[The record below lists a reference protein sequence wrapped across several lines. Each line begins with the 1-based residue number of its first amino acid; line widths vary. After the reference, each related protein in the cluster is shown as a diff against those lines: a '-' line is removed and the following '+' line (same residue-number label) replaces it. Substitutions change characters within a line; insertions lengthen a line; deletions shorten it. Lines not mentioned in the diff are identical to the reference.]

1 MSSESILTIYLL
13 LTISIP
19 WFNRY
24 DKPRLCLLRT
34 TFILESIIC
43 FIRFNNKTEKN
54 SLMIKHIE
62 KDIEHVKEET
72 KIVFAKLEVK
82 IGDLEDD
89 VKSIASDIAEIKG
102 FIKQLSL
109 SK

>member
-1 MSSESILTIYLL
+1 MDSSLTVENIIQFIVLFSGL
-13 LTISIP
+13 LTG
-19 WFNRY
+19 
-24 DKPRLCLLRT
+24 
-34 TFILESIIC
+34 

-72 KIVFAKLEVK
+72 KIVFSKLEVK
-82 IGDLEDD
+82 IDDLEDD

>member
-1 MSSESILTIYLL
+1 M
-13 LTISIP
+13 
-19 WFNRY
+19 
-24 DKPRLCLLRT
+24 T
-34 TFILESIIC
+34 T
-43 FIRFNNKTEKN
+43 
-54 SLMIKHIE
+54 
-62 KDIEHVKEET
+62 VKEES
-72 KIVFAKLEVK
+72 KIAFAKLEVK

>member
-1 MSSESILTIYLL
+1 MDSSLTVENIIQFIVLFSGL
-13 LTISIP
+13 LTG
-19 WFNRY
+19 
-24 DKPRLCLLRT
+24 
-34 TFILESIIC
+34 

>member
-1 MSSESILTIYLL
+1 MTLDIFGRNIIQFIVLFSGL
-13 LTISIP
+13 LTG
-19 WFNRY
+19 
-24 DKPRLCLLRT
+24 
-34 TFILESIIC
+34 

>member
-1 MSSESILTIYLL
+1 MDSSLTVENIIQCIVLFSGL
-13 LTISIP
+13 LTG
-19 WFNRY
+19 
-24 DKPRLCLLRT
+24 
-34 TFILESIIC
+34 

-62 KDIEHVKEET
+62 KDIEHVKEES
-72 KIVFAKLEVK
+72 KIAFAKLEVK

>member
-1 MSSESILTIYLL
+1 MDSSLTVDNIIQFIVLFSGL
-13 LTISIP
+13 LTG
-19 WFNRY
+19 
-24 DKPRLCLLRT
+24 
-34 TFILESIIC
+34 

-62 KDIEHVKEET
+62 KDIEHVKEES
-72 KIVFAKLEVK
+72 KIAFAKLEVK

>member
-1 MSSESILTIYLL
+1 MDSSLTVENIIQFIVLFSGL
-13 LTISIP
+13 LTG
-19 WFNRY
+19 
-24 DKPRLCLLRT
+24 
-34 TFILESIIC
+34 

-62 KDIEHVKEET
+62 KDIEYVKEES
-72 KIVFAKLEVK
+72 KLAFSKLEVK
-82 IGDLEDD
+82 IGDLEND

>member
-1 MSSESILTIYLL
+1 MDSSLTIENIIQFIVLFSGL
-13 LTISIP
+13 LTG
-19 WFNRY
+19 
-24 DKPRLCLLRT
+24 
-34 TFILESIIC
+34 